1 MNPTSPA
8 LPPRP
13 LYAAQRVLAI
23 ETSTERLSV
32 ALGAAG
38 AQPLVQYQGEGGAQA
53 SALLIP
59 CLLGLLDEVGWR
71 LDELDAIAF
80 GQGPGAFTGLR
91 TACAVVQGLALAA
104 RPGGVPVLPIGTL
117 LALAD
122 EGWHAGCA
130 LGLGGDQPRPTRL
143 VAALDARM
151 GELYVAEL
159 LWQPAMQLGGPDT
172 IGLVG
177 SPGTPSA
184 LRAPS
189 QLGALSPFETLYA
202 LGEPGA
208 PSAPSAW
215 AGWRMQGAP
224 RLCAPEALPLE
235 WLQGAEAEPTWLL
248 SNALATYAERLPLAW
263 RSVPQVPAWPSAA
276 ALLRLA
282 GWHWA
287 AGLAVPAAEAQPLY
301 VRDQVAL
308 TTAER
313 AALQAQRATE
323 ALAEQAAQAAQ
334 AGQMAQTVHSEP
346 ERLPLKLSGQRQ
358 P

>member
-1 MNPTSPA
+1 MNPPSHP
-8 LPPRP
+8 LPDSPPR
-13 LYAAQRVLAI
+13 AAQRVLAI

-38 AQPLVQYQGEGGAQA
+38 AQPLAQYQGEGGAQA

-59 CLLGLLDEVGWR
+59 CLLGLLDQVGWR

-159 LWQPAMQLGGPDT
+159 RWRGG
-172 IGLVG
+172 
-177 SPGTPSA
+177 SA
-184 LRAPS
+184 AD
-189 QLGALSPFETLYA
+189 
-202 LGEPGA
+202 
-208 PSAPSAW
+208 
-215 AGWRMQGAP
+215 AGWRMVGAP

-235 WLQGAEAEPTWLL
+235 WLQDEAGTPTWLV

-263 RSVPQVPAWPSAA
+263 RAVPQVPAWPSAA

>member
-1 MNPTSPA
+1 MNAASPA

-13 LYAAQRVLAI
+13 RHAAQRVLAI

-38 AQPLVQYQGEGGAQA
+38 GQPLAQYQGEGGAQA

-122 EGWHAGCA
+122 EGGHAGCA
-130 LGLGGDQPRPTRL
+130 QGAGGEQVRPQRL

-159 LWQPAMQLGGPDT
+159 RWQPA
-172 IGLVG
+172 
-177 SPGTPSA
+177 TP
-184 LRAPS
+184 LD
-189 QLGALSPFETLYA
+189 G
-202 LGEPGA
+202 

-215 AGWRMQGAP
+215 AGWRMQGRP
-224 RLCAPEALPLE
+224 RLCAPEALPLD
-235 WLQGAEAEPTWLL
+235 WLQGAAAEPTWLV

-263 RSVPQVPAWPSAA
+263 RAVPQVPAWPTAA

-287 AGLAVPAAEAQPLY
+287 AGRAVSAADAQPLY

-313 AALQAQRATE
+313 AALQAQRSTE
-323 ALAEQAAQAAQ
+323 AQAEQAAQAGQ
-334 AGQMAQTVHSEP
+334 AGQMAQAVHSEAV
-346 ERLPLKLSGQRQ
+346 RLPVPLWGQRQ

>member
-1 MNPTSPA
+1 MNPTSPT

-13 LYAAQRVLAI
+13 FYAAQRVLAI

-38 AQPLVQYQGEGGAQA
+38 AQPLAQYQGEGGAQA

-59 CLLGLLDEVGWR
+59 CLLGLLDQVGWR

-130 LGLGGDQPRPTRL
+130 LGLGGDQPRPARL

-159 LWQPAMQLGGPDT
+159 LWQPAMRLSAPDA

-184 LRAPS
+184 LGTS
-189 QLGALSPFETLYA
+189 EALDAF
-202 LGEPGA
+202 GG

-263 RSVPQVPAWPSAA
+263 RVVPQVPAWPSAA

-313 AALQAQRATE
+313 TALQAQRATE

>member
-1 MNPTSPA
+1 MNPTSPT

-13 LYAAQRVLAI
+13 FYAAQRVLAI

-38 AQPLVQYQGEGGAQA
+38 AQPLAQYQGEGGAQA

-59 CLLGLLDEVGWR
+59 CLLGLLDQVGWR

-130 LGLGGDQPRPTRL
+130 LGLGGDQPRPARL

-159 LWQPAMQLGGPDT
+159 LWQPA
-172 IGLVG
+172 
-177 SPGTPSA
+177 
-184 LRAPS
+184 
-189 QLGALSPFETLYA
+189 
-202 LGEPGA
+202 
-208 PSAPSAW
+208 
-215 AGWRMQGAP
+215 GWRIQGAP

-235 WLQGAEAEPTWLL
+235 WLQGPEAEPTWLL

-263 RSVPQVPAWPSAA
+263 RAVPQVPAWPSAA
-276 ALLRLA
+276 ALLRLS

-287 AGLAVPAAEAQPLY
+287 AGLAVSAAEAQPLY
-301 VRDQVAL
+301 VRDQVAF

-313 AALQAQRATE
+313 AALQAQRSSE
-323 ALAEQAAQAAQ
+323 APAGQTAQ
-334 AGQMAQTVHSEP
+334 AGQAGQTAQTVHSEP
-346 ERLPLKLSGQRQ
+346 ERLPLSLSGQRQ

>member
-38 AQPLVQYQGEGGAQA
+38 AQPLAQYQGEGGAQA

-159 LWQPAMQLGGPDT
+159 RWQPATQLSVPDFAGTPGAPSTCDTFDALGG
-172 IGLVG
+172 
-177 SPGTPSA
+177 
-184 LRAPS
+184 
-189 QLGALSPFETLYA
+189 
-202 LGEPGA
+202 PGA
-208 PSAPSAW
+208 PSAL

-263 RSVPQVPAWPSAA
+263 RAVPQVPAWPSAA

-287 AGLAVPAAEAQPLY
+287 AGLAVPADEAQPLY